1 MKTYTIDEI
10 KEAMTMTDQR
20 EAIQEAAEAFR
31 SHMTPDTTDALLEAI
46 IDNLRKH
53 EATPQGKADTAG
65 WSRLDRISW
74 IVKEAFIAGETDGY
88 CIACNVFEDALQ
100 EMQQEGTAI

>member
-20 EAIQEAAEAFR
+20 AAIREAAEAFR
-31 SHMTPDTTDALLEAI
+31 RHMTPDTTAALLDAI
-46 IDNLRKH
+46 VENLH
-53 EATPQGKADTAG
+53 EHESTPQGKADTAE

-74 IVKEAFIAGETDGY
+74 IVKEAFIAGEIDGY

-100 EMQQEGTAI
+100 DMQ